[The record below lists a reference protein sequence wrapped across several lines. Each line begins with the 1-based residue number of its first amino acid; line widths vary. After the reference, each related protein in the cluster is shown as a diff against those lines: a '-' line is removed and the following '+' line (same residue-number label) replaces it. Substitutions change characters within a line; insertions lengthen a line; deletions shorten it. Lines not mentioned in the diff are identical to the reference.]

1 MNKRIETL
9 ERKHRELFPDGGKP
23 VIIAGPG
30 RINII
35 GEHVDYAGGFVLPS
49 AVDREILLAASLR
62 KDNKL
67 KLYSLDYNEG
77 FEVDLD
83 NLTFN
88 VKKRWANYI
97 MGVFFVCKEA
107 GYKFTGANMVFGGNI
122 PQGGGMSSSAALEVA
137 VCYALRLLN
146 GLKFSDIELV
156 KLCQK
161 AENRF
166 VGVMCGIMDQFAS
179 AMSKAGNLLLLDC
192 RNLDYKLI
200 PADFTGIKIVL
211 ADTKKERTLAGSEF
225 NLRREQVTKA
235 AELLGKPL
243 RNFSISEF
251 EANKSKLDAVLQK
264 RAKHVVYEIDRTMKA
279 VEALKKND
287 MTTLGNLLYATH
299 ESLKTD
305 YEVSCKELDIM
316 VDIASKVKGVIGS
329 RVMGG
334 GFGGC
339 TITLVKEGNVT
350 ELKEKLL
357 KEYPVRSG
365 KQTEVWVCNLA
376 DGMREMQI

>member
-1 MNKRIETL
+1 MRERIEIL
-9 ERKHRELFPDGGKP
+9 EKKHKELFPEGGKP
-23 VIIAGPG
+23 VIVAGPG

-49 AVDREILLAASLR
+49 AVDREILLAVSLR

-67 KLYSLDYNEG
+67 KLFSLDYNDGYEI
-77 FEVDLD
+77 ELD
-83 NLTFN
+83 NLVFN
-88 VKKRWANYI
+88 KEKRWANYL

-107 GYKFTGANMVFGGNI
+107 GYKFTGANIVFGGNI

-137 VCYALRLLN
+137 VCYALRKLN
-146 GLKFSDIELV
+146 GLKISDIELV

-179 AMSKAGNLLLLDC
+179 AMSKAGNLLLIDC
-192 RNLDYKLI
+192 RSLEYKLI

-235 AELLGKPL
+235 AEILGKSL
-243 RNFSISEF
+243 RDISIAEF
-251 EANKSKLDAVLQK
+251 EATKSKLDPVLQK

-287 MTTLGNLLYATH
+287 MTTLGKLLYATH

-305 YEVSCKELDIM
+305 FEVSCKELDIM

-339 TITLVKEGNVT
+339 TITLVKEENVS
-350 ELKEKLL
+350 ELKEKML
-357 KEYPVRSG
+357 KEYPERSG

-376 DGMREMQI
+376 DGVRRI